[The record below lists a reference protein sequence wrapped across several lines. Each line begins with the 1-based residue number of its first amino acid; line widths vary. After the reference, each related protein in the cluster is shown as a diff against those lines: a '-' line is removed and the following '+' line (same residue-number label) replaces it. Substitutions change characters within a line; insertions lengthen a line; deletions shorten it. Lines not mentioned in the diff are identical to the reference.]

1 MNKTIKIVA
10 CVLVFL
16 ILGIA
21 ILGISCIANEDTYQ
35 SVRKF
40 LGLEITQPPEEHN
53 HEEVN
58 VVRENIIQNDDGTYS
73 YDIVVYCTETG
84 EELKRVTFEDQTH
97 IHSLTSTTKNELYDD
112 TGNLT
117 EYDLLIICK
126 DCDKEL
132 YSTNIKTSVN
142 IIETGEHIHTTTSRE
157 NVVESETTLEYDL
170 VTRCVGCGKIISSE
184 HFVETIEPVGV
195 LTNTVW
201 TINENARP
209 LENAKFNINFYVK
222 NEDYWTSNYY
232 GIEMYH
238 YGGLIGQNSRTE
250 LRYIQENGNDT
261 IIIAYGEG
269 AGGLIDTGANRL
281 KVWDLGGRAPS
292 SDSTTYRIYGTIYI
306 TGGEDVNNEELISW
320 LNSNATQIIETPQ
333 TSNFIVLNQGFNY
346 EDGMTWEEWTKS
358 EYAIT
363 ADVNLWSIDDNGT
376 VLFGN
381 DEITGGITF
390 KLFNVNAS
398 DKINPQTYYFERTS
412 DIATNGTTFED
423 ENLNSFT
430 IGGVEFKAESTMNFE
445 EWVKSDYNTAGFYIK
460 DGFICINDGGSV
472 EAIYFVSEELISEA
486 NPELYIGYKQEF
498 KLFVVPLTPEV

>member
-10 CVLVFL
+10 GVLVFL
-16 ILGIA
+16 ILGLA
-21 ILGISCIANEDTYQ
+21 ILGISCIANENTYQ
-35 SVRKF
+35 AVRKF
-40 LGLEITQPPEEHN
+40 LGLEISQPPEEHN

-58 VVRENIIQNDDGTYS
+58 VVRENIIQNEDGTYS
-73 YDIVVYCTETG
+73 YDIVIYCTETG

-97 IHSLTSTTKNELYDD
+97 IHSLTSVIKNEVYDD
-112 TGNLT
+112 AGNLT
-117 EYDLLIICK
+117 EYDLSIVCQ

-132 YSTNIKTSVN
+132 YFTHIKTTVN
-142 IIETGEHIHTTTSRE
+142 VIETGEHIHTTTSKE

-170 VTRCVGCGKIISSE
+170 VTRCVGCGEIISSE

-209 LENAKFNINFYVK
+209 LVNGRFNIDFYV
-222 NEDYWTSNYY
+222 NYNGTTINY
-232 GIEMYH
+232 CQ
-238 YGGLIGQNSRTE
+238 LILQHGSGTVTQNSRSE
-250 LRYIQENGNDT
+250 IQFAYDSNNGLKDYVT
-261 IIIAYGEG
+261 IAYGLG
-269 AGGLIDTGANRL
+269 PGGYTDIGPNQ
-281 KVWDLGGRAPS
+281 V
-292 SDSTTYRIYGTIYI
+292 TTWKKDYSYYGTIYI

-333 TSNFIVLNQGFNY
+333 VNNFMLLNQGFNY
-346 EDGMTWEEWTKS
+346 EEGMTWEEWTKS

-381 DEITGGITF
+381 DEITGEITF
-390 KLFNVNAS
+390 KLFNVTAS

-412 DIATNGTTFED
+412 HIATNGTTFED
-423 ENLNSFT
+423 ENLTPFT

-486 NPELYIGYKQEF
+486 NPELYIGYNQEF
-498 KLFVVPLTPEV
+498 KLFAVPLSSEV